1 MRQVRWKMGF
11 GVVLALAFV
20 GLILSAGSAF
30 ARTAG
35 SGPIAGASIVG
46 GSAATIE
53 QFPSLVYIQAE
64 EGPESFYS
72 CTGTVV
78 APRVVLT
85 AGHCVVTESGPLI
98 SPNRVK
104 IAAGVA
110 DLRDAKA
117 ANAVYS
123 VTKTLMF
130 PEYDSSVIHGDAGLM
145 ILSRP
150 VAAPAIP
157 LATGADAAL
166 YGEGVPIAIAGWGLR
181 SASDKG
187 SSQLQSAVTT
197 LQSTGYC
204 RSNVVKF
211 YPFFS
216 PATQACA
223 SDVPNH
229 KIGTCHGDSGGPAIA
244 TRPDGTPVEIG
255 ITSLGNPKCS
265 TNTPDVFTRVDSVSS
280 WVGRWIAA
288 VETGAPAPR
297 EASPRVILP
306 TLDIKTGEHLIATG
320 LKEHLKF
327 RYAAAHARQ
336 ATCRATGKSRIR
348 CEVSWVQGPN
358 DYSGTA
364 AVSLVQRKGAIYWTL
379 RYRIQYVSERCLARS
394 SHPKTCAVHTLSD

>member
-1 MRQVRWKMGF
+1 MRQVRWKVGF
-11 GVVLALAFV
+11 GVVLALACV

-30 ARTAG
+30 ARPA
-35 SGPIAGASIVG
+35 SGGPTAGASIVG

-64 EGPESFYS
+64 EGPDSFYA

-98 SPNRVK
+98 PPNRVK

-130 PEYDSSVIHGDAGLM
+130 PEYDPSVIHGDAGLM

-150 VAAPAIP
+150 APVPAMP

-181 SASDKG
+181 SASDNG

-204 RSNVVKF
+204 RRNVVKF
-211 YPFFS
+211 YPFYLPGHPGLRERRAEPQDRHLS
-216 PATQACA
+216 RRQRRPGDRDPARRH
-223 SDVPNH
+223 P
-229 KIGTCHGDSGGPAIA
+229 GGD
-244 TRPDGTPVEIG
+244 RDHQ
-255 ITSLGNPKCS
+255 
-265 TNTPDVFTRVDSVSS
+265 
-280 WVGRWIAA
+280 
-288 VETGAPAPR
+288 PR
-297 EASPRVILP
+297 QPEMQHQQP
-306 TLDIKTGEHLIATG
+306 
-320 LKEHLKF
+320 
-327 RYAAAHARQ
+327 
-336 ATCRATGKSRIR
+336 
-348 CEVSWVQGPN
+348 
-358 DYSGTA
+358 
-364 AVSLVQRKGAIYWTL
+364 
-379 RYRIQYVSERCLARS
+379 
-394 SHPKTCAVHTLSD
+394 